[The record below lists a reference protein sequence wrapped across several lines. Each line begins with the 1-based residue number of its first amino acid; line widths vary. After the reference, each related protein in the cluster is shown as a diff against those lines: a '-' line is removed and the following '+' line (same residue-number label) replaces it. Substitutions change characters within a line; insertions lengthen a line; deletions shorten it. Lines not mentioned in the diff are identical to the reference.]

1 MSDIIDDLFA
11 DIEKAKI
18 RLMKENIEANA
29 IMFDKRFY
37 YCRQLCTGVP
47 HGEIVSPAFVA
58 GLEVHF
64 AEELPLKADFIVYHN
79 DNAKPTYSDL
89 LAENKQL
96 REENEKLEKIKEIL
110 EEGESQDEGES
121 QND

>member
-1 MSDIIDDLFA
+1 MNDITELLA

-37 YCRQLCTGVP
+37 YCRELFTQVP

-58 GLEVHF
+58 GLEAHF
-64 AEELPLKADFIVYHN
+64 ADELPLKADFIVYHN

-96 REENEKLEKIKEIL
+96 REENEKLKKIEEIL
-110 EEGESQDEGES
+110 KEGEQ

>member
-29 IMFDKRFY
+29 IMFDKHFY

-47 HGEIVSPAFVA
+47 HGGIVSPAFVA

-64 AEELPLKADFIVYHN
+64 ADELPLKADFIVYHN
-79 DNAKPTYSDL
+79 DNAKPTYAEL
-89 LAENKQL
+89 LAENERLK
-96 REENEKLEKIKEIL
+96 EENEKLSKISEIL
-110 EEGESQDEGES
+110 KGG
-121 QND
+121 